1 MKILEVRDFRVRY
14 GAVEVVHGIHL
25 EVNAGEVVTLIGPN
39 GAGKTS
45 TLLGL
50 VGMVPATGEVW
61 FDGKFLPD
69 RMPEQLHQDGI
80 VLVPEGRELFPTL
93 AVEDHLRL
101 GAFSRIQRGVPRN
114 EVEEDLERVYTLFP
128 RLRERRR
135 QLAGT
140 LSGGEQQMLAI
151 GRALMGRP
159 RLLLLDEPSLGL
171 APLVVR
177 EIFRILGE
185 LKARGTTMLLVEQN
199 ARMALQLADR
209 AYVMEAGDVVA
220 QGPPQ
225 ILLQDP
231 RVAEAYLGLRRAIMP
246 TPSG

>member
-1 MKILEVRDFRVRY
+1 MRLLELRDFRVRY
-14 GAVEVVHGIHL
+14 GAVEVVHGIHMT
-25 EVNAGEVVTLIGPN
+25 VDPGEAVTLIGPN

-45 TLLGL
+45 TLLGI
-50 VGMVPATGEVW
+50 VGMAHATGEVW
-61 FDGKFLPD
+61 LEGRLLSS
-69 RMPEQLHQDGI
+69 RTPEQLHREGVI
-80 VLVPEGRELFPTL
+80 LVPEGRELFPTL
-93 AVEDHLRL
+93 TVEDHLRL
-101 GAFSRIQRGVPRN
+101 GAFSRVQRGVPRS
-114 EVEEDLERVYTLFP
+114 EVEEDLERVYGLFP

-209 AYVMEAGDVVA
+209 AYVLEAGEVIA
-220 QGPPQ
+220 HGPPRA
-225 ILLQDP
+225 ILQDP
-231 RVAEAYLGLRRAIMP
+231 RVAEAYLGIRRVT
-246 TPSG
+246 TPVSSS

>member
-1 MKILEVRDFRVRY
+1 MKLLELRDFRVRY
-14 GAVEVVHGIHL
+14 GAVEVVHGIHV
-25 EVNAGEVVTLIGPN
+25 EVNEGEAVTLIGPN

-50 VGMVPATGEVW
+50 VGMAQATGKVR
-61 FDGKFLPD
+61 FNGKLLPH
-69 RMPEQLHQDGI
+69 RTPEQLHRDGI

-93 AVEDHLRL
+93 TVEDHLRL
-101 GAFSRIQRGVPRN
+101 GAFSRIQRGAPRSA
-114 EVEEDLERVYTLFP
+114 VEEDLEWVYTLFP

-151 GRALMGRP
+151 GRALMSRP

-177 EIFRILGE
+177 EIFRVLGE
-185 LKARGTTMLLVEQN
+185 LLARGTTMLLVEQN

-209 AYVMEAGDVVA
+209 AYVLEAGEVIA

-225 ILLQDP
+225 TLLQDP
-231 RVAEAYLGLRRAIMP
+231 RVAEAYLGLRRVTTP
-246 TPSG
+246 TGSS